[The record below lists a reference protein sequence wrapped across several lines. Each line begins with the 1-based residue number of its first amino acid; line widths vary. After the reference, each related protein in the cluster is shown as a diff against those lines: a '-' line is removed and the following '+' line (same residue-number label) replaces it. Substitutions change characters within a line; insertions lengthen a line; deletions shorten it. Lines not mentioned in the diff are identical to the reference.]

1 MNANFNRNADINQ
14 SLQSIFAMKNA
25 GRNPQQIMQLLI
37 QQNPNIQNALY
48 TLQNMSKG
56 KNPKEFFSQLAKQN
70 GVNEQ
75 NMAQLMAM
83 FQ

>member
-25 GRNPQQIMQLLI
+25 GRNPQMILQVLM
-37 QQNPNIQNALY
+37 QQNPQVGQLMTTFKNMTNGQNPRDFV
-48 TLQNMSKG
+48 T
-56 KNPKEFFSQLAKQN
+56 QLARQS

-75 NMAQLMAM
+75 NMAQIMSM
-83 FQ
+83 FH

>member
-1 MNANFNRNADINQ
+1 MNNGYDVNQ
-14 SLQSIFAMKNA
+14 ALQNLFQMKNA
-25 GRNPQQIMQLLI
+25 GRNPQQIMQLLV
-37 QQNPNIQNALY
+37 QQNPQIKNTLA
-48 TLQNMSKG
+48 TLQNMAQG
-56 KNPKEFFSQLAKQN
+56 KSPREFFAQLARQN

>member
-1 MNANFNRNADINQ
+1 MPQFQNNDINQ

-48 TLQNMSKG
+48 TLQNMSQG
-56 KNPKEFFSQLAKQN
+56 KNPREFFSQLARQN

-75 NMAQLMAM
+75 NMDQLMAM
-83 FQ
+83 FH